1 MRKHKKTLN
10 KGKAKINKK
19 ELRKHPLVLRPS
31 TSSTSSQSQD
41 SSSFTFSSPRSR
53 PKTSQTID
61 SQVDEALEEASSEVL
76 NKLYSETI
84 LGKSD
89 KVQEIRQTLDKKKC
103 KDINNFCGT
112 NRQIRGFC
120 NHAPL
125 VIGHKNICSSI
136 KMVEMFSSLPLFCLS
151 LCNKYIYA
159 QLIGLPLDYSIYFP
173 TKGPWIESWIPETSQ
188 KQCAVSSIKWNKEK
202 EVRECF
208 TKALMEAKI
217 LTGKSSRAMLTIDK
231 KSILSKEGCRYVDA
245 ENIGDIPTW
254 RNLAY
259 YFHQNPNA
267 FHKVL
272 DIFAIKYSE
281 ILEDIPCSWE
291 VTSRLRQP
299 ETVKQKYRYPK
310 EFLKKD
316 GSLKKSYKKKA
327 KAFREKADKSGIDK
341 YEPKIG
347 ERKDELIEK
356 KIKKLILSF
365 IRSDLPGKDK
375 NIIQNHLLQGRT
387 DKILL
392 SPGTIQGLLDELDIH
407 RDKVVK
413 RETGWW
419 GQDLEWSPQ
428 YTEYLDT
435 YEAELKSY

>member
-76 NKLYSETI
+76 NKLYRETI

-103 KDINNFCGT
+103 KEINNFCGT

-125 VIGHKNICSSI
+125 VIAHKNICSSI

-217 LTGKSSRAMLTIDK
+217 LTGRSSGGRQNTGN

-245 ENIGDIPTW
+245 KNIEAIPTW

-259 YFHQNPNA
+259 FFHQNPNV

-272 DIFAIKYSE
+272 DIFATKYSE
-281 ILEDIPCSWE
+281 MLGDIPGSWE
-291 VTSRLRQP
+291 VTSRLGQP
-299 ETVKQKYRYPK
+299 ETVKQKYPYPK

-316 GSLKKSYKKKA
+316 GSLKKSYRKKA
-327 KAFREKADKSGIDK
+327 QAFRKKADK
-341 YEPKIG
+341 YEPKKG
-347 ERKDELIEK
+347 ERKDEIIEN
-356 KIKKLILSF
+356 KIKKIILSF
-365 IRSDLPGKDK
+365 IRHDLPGKDK
-375 NIIQNHLLQGRT
+375 NIIQNQLRQGKT
-387 DKILL
+387 DKIPL
-392 SPGTIQGLLDELDIH
+392 SPGTIKGLLRELDIH

-428 YTEYLDT
+428 YTEYLDI